1 MTRVGW
7 GGGVSGINGEKDG
20 KKIAVPTSPT
30 GKAAGG
36 LWVKG
41 DAGLGVGVEGEGRH
55 GTG

>member
-7 GGGVSGINGEKDG
+7 GGGVSGLNDEKDG